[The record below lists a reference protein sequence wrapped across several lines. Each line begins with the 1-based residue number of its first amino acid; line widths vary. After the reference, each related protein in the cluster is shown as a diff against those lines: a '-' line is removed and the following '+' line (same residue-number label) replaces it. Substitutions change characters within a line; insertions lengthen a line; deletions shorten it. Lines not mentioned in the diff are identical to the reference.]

1 MHSGIVDVELAKSSA
16 APLLQEALRG
26 TVPVEA
32 AAKDFED
39 MKAELNEVISG
50 LQRRLLELS
59 HSYSETK
66 SQLSAAQKQLGEAPP
81 PPSEERRVQ
90 ELHGEVEQLR
100 RLLADAEKKN
110 ADARAEILLLR
121 QEAET
126 QAQSSVALSDHMQV
140 MSSLGNAIKE
150 LESQTENLKE
160 ELQQKT
166 LQVEALQDR

>member
-1 MHSGIVDVELAKSSA
+1 MVFC
-16 APLLQEALRG
+16 LLQEALRG

-32 AAKDFED
+32 AAKDFEE

-66 SQLSAAQKQLGEAPP
+66 NQLGAAQKQLAEAPT
-81 PPSEERRVQ
+81 PPSEERQ
-90 ELHGEVEQLR
+90 LEELQGEVEQLR

-110 ADARAEILLLR
+110 VDAQEEILLLR
-121 QEAET
+121 QEAEA
-126 QAQSSVALSDHMQV
+126 QAQSSVALSDHTQV

-150 LESQTENLKE
+150 LEGQTESLKE
-160 ELQQKT
+160 ELHQKT
-166 LQVEALQDR
+166 RQVETLQDR

>member
-1 MHSGIVDVELAKSSA
+1 M
-16 APLLQEALRG
+16 
-26 TVPVEA
+26 EA
-32 AAKDFED
+32 AAKDFEE
-39 MKAELNEVISG
+39 MKLELNEVISG

-66 SQLSAAQKQLGEAPP
+66 SQLSAAQKQLVEAPP
-81 PPSEERRVQ
+81 PPSEEQQLQ
-90 ELHGEVEQLR
+90 ELHGELEQLR

-110 ADARAEILLLR
+110 TGAQEEILLLR

-150 LESQTENLKE
+150 LESQTETLKE
-160 ELQQKT
+160 ELRQKMQ
-166 LQVEALQDR
+166 QVEALQDR

>member
-1 MHSGIVDVELAKSSA
+1 MD
-16 APLLQEALRG
+16 
-26 TVPVEA
+26 A

-50 LQRRLLELS
+50 LQLRLLELS

-66 SQLSAAQKQLGEAPP
+66 SQLTVAQKQLVEAPP
-81 PPSEERRVQ
+81 PPSEEERVR
-90 ELHGEVEQLR
+90 ELQDEVEQLR
-100 RLLADAEKKN
+100 RLLAKAEKKN
-110 ADARAEILLLR
+110 TDARVEILLLK

-126 QAQSSVALSDHMQV
+126 QAQSTVALSDHMQV
-140 MSSLGNAIKE
+140 MSSLGSAVKE

-160 ELQQKT
+160 ELHQKT